1 MFCSFTSF
9 DKKILDYDLLDFI
22 SKLVN
27 LTKKIKVIIMH
38 CGGTQLLGFYERLR
52 FKENIILDLSYTAQ
66 HFLETNLFNDI
77 VFLIKNFDQK
87 VIIGSDIPSKNI
99 LLTKKFLIKIKKV
112 IPKKKN

>member
-9 DKKILDYDLLDFI
+9 DKNILDYDLLDFI

-38 CGGTQLLGFYERLR
+38 YGGTQLLGFYERLR

-77 VFLIKNFDQK
+77 VLIKNFDQK

-99 LLTKKFLIKIKKV
+99 LLTKNF
-112 IPKKKN
+112 